1 MTVLVST
8 SERFGDHD
16 NGRGHPERPAR
27 LQAVLHGIE
36 ASGVDGALVTV
47 EPRPATRD
55 ELELL
60 HPAVYLD
67 ALERFCAAGG
77 GHLDP
82 DTAAVP
88 ESWAAAVLAAGA
100 GPDAVDRLD
109 RGEADAAFLALRP
122 PGHHATP
129 TRAMG
134 FCLLNNVAVT
144 AAVLAARGERVAVL
158 DWDAHHGNG
167 TQDAFYADPNVLFV
181 SLHQYPL
188 YPGTGGLREQ
198 GTGAGLGTTVNF
210 PLPAGAT
217 GDVYRRAVDEVVVPL
232 AERWKPTW
240 VLVSAGFDGHRD
252 DPITELGLAAGDYAD
267 LTREVTQLVPAGRRL
282 VFLEGGYDLWAV
294 VRSTAACLGALAG
307 ESIRPEP
314 ATSGGPGDEVVD
326 AVARL
331 HLGES

>member
-1 MTVLVST
+1 M
-8 SERFGDHD
+8 
-16 NGRGHPERPAR
+16 
-27 LQAVLHGIE
+27 
-36 ASGVDGALVTV
+36 
-47 EPRPATRD
+47 
-55 ELELL
+55 
-60 HPAVYLD
+60 
-67 ALERFCAAGG
+67 
-77 GHLDP
+77 
-82 DTAAVP
+82 
-88 ESWAAAVLAAGA
+88 
-100 GPDAVDRLD
+100 
-109 RGEADAAFLALRP
+109 
-122 PGHHATP
+122 
-129 TRAMG
+129 
-134 FCLLNNVAVT
+134 
-144 AAVLAARGERVAVL
+144 
-158 DWDAHHGNG
+158 
-167 TQDAFYADPNVLFV
+167 LFV
-181 SLHQYPL
+181 SLNQYPL
-188 YPGTGGLREQ
+188 YPGTGGLRAQ

-252 DPITELGLAAGDYAD
+252 DPLTELGLAAGAYAD

-331 HLGES
+331 HLGEA